1 MMILYPP
8 ARNDLTQSDNCSK
21 CGDDVSII
29 HLNIVTGLC
38 TTCNRE
44 RVRESNKE
52 FLKKA
57 REYYNAIESKKITKQ
72 F

>member
-1 MMILYPP
+1 MILYPN

-44 RVRESNKE
+44 RVKESNRE
-52 FLKKA
+52 FIKKA
-57 REYYNAIESKKITKQ
+57 GEYYNVTKSKKVTE
-72 F
+72 